1 MCSFGGSVCDFT
13 GVPLKF
19 PRIVQFLSH
28 RVFSFFLLSVFNVLT
43 CLGAIDNHDF
53 HTAFAQTLLSF
64 QHLFHRFAVMELW
77 VQLGDATSFVRRQTW
92 YGRS

>member
-1 MCSFGGSVCDFT
+1 M

-19 PRIVQFLSH
+19 PRIVQFLSR
-28 RVFSFFLLSVFNVLT
+28 RVFFFFCLLSVFNVLT

-77 VQLGDATSFVRRQTW
+77 VQLGDRRCSYDGKRGTAVANLHE
-92 YGRS
+92 